1 MYLLRHRGRV
11 LTREQI
17 LSAVWGYQHDPATNI
32 VDVYIGY
39 LRRKLRG
46 VGGNQSPA
54 PIHTVR
60 AVGYRLG
67 HAD

>member
-11 LTREQI
+11 LSREQI
-17 LSAVWGYQHDPATNI
+17 LGAVWGYEHDPGTNI

-39 LRRKLRG
+39 LRRRLR
-46 VGGNQSPA
+46 VAEHPA
-54 PIHTVR
+54 PITTVR

-67 HAD
+67 DAA